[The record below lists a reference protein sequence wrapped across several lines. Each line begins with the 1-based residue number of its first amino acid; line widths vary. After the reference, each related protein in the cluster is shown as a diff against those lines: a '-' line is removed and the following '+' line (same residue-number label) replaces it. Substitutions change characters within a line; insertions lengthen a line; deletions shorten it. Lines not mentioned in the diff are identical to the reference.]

1 MTAGAFRQAGL
12 AQIDQT
18 GHIPAMTGTTRT
30 VAGLDPR
37 RRRALYRS
45 WRRGTREM
53 DLLMGR
59 FADAEIDRLDDAAL
73 DDFEALIEVQDH
85 DLFAWIADNEETPAN
100 YDTEVFRRL
109 KAFHEAYP
117 TTEHIG

>member
-1 MTAGAFRQAGL
+1 
-12 AQIDQT
+12 
-18 GHIPAMTGTTRT
+18 MTGTTRT
-30 VAGLDPR
+30 VAGLEPA

-59 FADAEIDRLDDAAL
+59 FADAEIDRFTDEEFS
-73 DDFEALIEVQDH
+73 DFEELIEVPDR
-85 DLFAWIADNEETPAN
+85 DLFAWIAEKEATPAN
-100 YDTEVFRRL
+100 YDTAVFRRL
-109 KAFHEAYP
+109 KAFHVDFP

>member
-1 MTAGAFRQAGL
+1 
-12 AQIDQT
+12 
-18 GHIPAMTGTTRT
+18 MTGTTRT
-30 VAGLDPR
+30 GEGLDPS

-59 FADAEIDRLDDAAL
+59 FADAEIDRFTDEEFAQ
-73 DDFEALIEVQDH
+73 FEALIEAPDR
-85 DLFAWIADNEETPAN
+85 DLFAWIAEKEAIPAD
-100 YDTEVFRRL
+100 YDTEIFRRL
-109 KAFHEAYP
+109 KAFHEAFP

>member
-1 MTAGAFRQAGL
+1 
-12 AQIDQT
+12 
-18 GHIPAMTGTTRT
+18 MTGTTRT
-30 VAGLDPR
+30 TEGLDPA

-59 FADAEIDRLDDAAL
+59 FADAEIDRFDEAEFAA
-73 DDFEALIEVQDH
+73 FEALIEVPDR
-85 DLFAWIADNEETPAN
+85 DLFAWIAEKEAVPAN
-100 YDTEVFRRL
+100 YDTGVFRRL

>member
-1 MTAGAFRQAGL
+1 
-12 AQIDQT
+12 
-18 GHIPAMTGTTRT
+18 MTGTTRT
-30 VAGLDPR
+30 GEGLDPS

-59 FADAEIDRLDDAAL
+59 FADAEIDRFTDEEFAQ
-73 DDFEALIEVQDH
+73 FEALIEAPDR
-85 DLFAWIADNEETPAN
+85 DLFAWIVEKEAIPAD
-100 YDTEVFRRL
+100 YDTEIFRRL
-109 KAFHEAYP
+109 KAFHEAFP

>member
-1 MTAGAFRQAGL
+1 
-12 AQIDQT
+12 
-18 GHIPAMTGTTRT
+18 MTGTTRT
-30 VAGLDPR
+30 VEGLDPR

-59 FADAEIDRLDDAAL
+59 FADAEIDRFDDAEL
-73 DDFEALIEVQDH
+73 DQFEALIEVLDR
-85 DLFAWIADNEETPAN
+85 DLYAWISDKEPPPAEH
-100 YDTEVFRRL
+100 DTAVFQRL
-109 KAFHEAYP
+109 KAFHVAFP

>member
-1 MTAGAFRQAGL
+1 
-12 AQIDQT
+12 
-18 GHIPAMTGTTRT
+18 MTGTTRT
-30 VAGLDPR
+30 GEGLDPQ

-59 FADAEIDRLDDAAL
+59 FADAEIDRFTDEEFEV
-73 DDFEALIEVQDH
+73 FEALIEVQDR
-85 DLFAWIADNEETPAN
+85 DLFAWIAGKEPTPPEH
-100 YDTEVFRRL
+100 DTEVFRRL
-109 KAFHEAYP
+109 KVFHETFP

>member
-1 MTAGAFRQAGL
+1 
-12 AQIDQT
+12 
-18 GHIPAMTGTTRT
+18 MTGSTRT
-30 VAGLDPR
+30 SEGLDPR

-59 FADAEIDRLDDAAL
+59 FADAEIDRLDDAEL
-73 DDFEALIEVQDH
+73 EIFEALVEAPDR
-85 DLFAWIADNEETPAN
+85 DLFAWLTDAVETPPA
-100 YDTEVFRRL
+100 YDTAIFRRL
-109 KAFHEAYP
+109 KAFHEAFP

>member
-1 MTAGAFRQAGL
+1 
-12 AQIDQT
+12 
-18 GHIPAMTGTTRT
+18 MTGTTRT
-30 VAGLDPR
+30 REGLGPR

-59 FADAEIDRLDDAAL
+59 FADAEIDRFNEVDFAA
-73 DDFEALIEVQDH
+73 FEALIEAQDR
-85 DLFAWIADNEETPAN
+85 DLFAWIVGKTETPPEF
-100 YDTEVFRRL
+100 DTEVFRRL
-109 KAFHEAYP
+109 KAFHDAFP

>member
-1 MTAGAFRQAGL
+1 
-12 AQIDQT
+12 
-18 GHIPAMTGTTRT
+18 MTGTTRT
-30 VAGLDPR
+30 GEGLNPR

-59 FADAEIDRLDDAAL
+59 FADAEIDRLDDDEL
-73 DDFEALIEVQDH
+73 GVFEALIEVPDR
-85 DLFAWIADNEETPAN
+85 DLFAWIAEKEAVPDN
-100 YDTEVFRRL
+100 YDTPVYRRL
-109 KAFHEAYP
+109 RAFHEAYP

>member
-1 MTAGAFRQAGL
+1 
-12 AQIDQT
+12 
-18 GHIPAMTGTTRT
+18 MTGTTRT
-30 VAGLDPR
+30 GEGLDAD

-59 FADAEIDRLDDAAL
+59 FADAEIDRFMAEEFAQ
-73 DDFEALIEVQDH
+73 FEALIEVPDR
-85 DLFAWIADNEETPAN
+85 DLFAWITDKEETPAN
-100 YDTEVFRRL
+100 YDTEVYRRL

-117 TTEHIG
+117 TTEHLG

>member
-1 MTAGAFRQAGL
+1 
-12 AQIDQT
+12 
-18 GHIPAMTGTTRT
+18 MTGTTRT
-30 VAGLDPR
+30 VAGLEPA

-59 FADAEIDRLDDAAL
+59 FADAEIDRFTDEEFS
-73 DDFEALIEVQDH
+73 DFEALIEAPDR
-85 DLFAWIADNEETPAN
+85 DLFAWIAEREPTPPN
-100 YDTEVFRRL
+100 YDTAVFRRL
-109 KAFHEAYP
+109 KAFHEAFP

>member
-1 MTAGAFRQAGL
+1 
-12 AQIDQT
+12 
-18 GHIPAMTGTTRT
+18 MTGTTRT
-30 VAGLDPR
+30 GEGLDPR

-59 FADAEIDRLDDAAL
+59 FADAEIDVLSDDELAV
-73 DDFEALIEVQDH
+73 FEDLIEVQDR
-85 DLFAWIADNEETPAN
+85 DLFSWISGTAETPET
-100 YDTEVFRRL
+100 YDTPVFRRL
-109 KAFHEAYP
+109 LAFHVAYP

>member
-1 MTAGAFRQAGL
+1 
-12 AQIDQT
+12 
-18 GHIPAMTGTTRT
+18 MTGTTRT
-30 VAGLDPR
+30 GEGLDPR

-59 FADAEIDRLDDAAL
+59 FADAEIDLLTDDELDVY
-73 DDFEALIEVQDH
+73 EELIEVPDR
-85 DLFAWIADNEETPAN
+85 DLFAWISSNEAVPKN
-100 YDTEVFRRL
+100 YDTTVYRRL
-109 KAFHEAYP
+109 LAFHQAFP

>member
-1 MTAGAFRQAGL
+1 
-12 AQIDQT
+12 
-18 GHIPAMTGTTRT
+18 MTGSTRS
-30 VAGLDPR
+30 AEGLDPR

-59 FADAEIDRLDDAAL
+59 FADAEIGRFNDEEFGR
-73 DDFEALIEVQDH
+73 FEALIELPDRE
-85 DLFAWIADNEETPAN
+85 LFAWIAEREPTPPEH
-100 YDTEVFRRL
+100 DSPVFRRL
-109 KAFHEAYP
+109 KAFHKAFP

>member
-1 MTAGAFRQAGL
+1 
-12 AQIDQT
+12 
-18 GHIPAMTGTTRT
+18 MTGSTRS
-30 VAGLDPR
+30 AEGLDPR

-59 FADAEIDRLDDAAL
+59 FADAEIGRFSDEEFGR
-73 DDFEALIEVQDH
+73 FEALIELPDRE
-85 DLFAWIADNEETPAN
+85 LFAWIAEREPTPLEH
-100 YDTEVFRRL
+100 DSPVFRRL
-109 KAFHEAYP
+109 KAFHKAFP

>member
-1 MTAGAFRQAGL
+1 
-12 AQIDQT
+12 
-18 GHIPAMTGTTRT
+18 MTGTTRT
-30 VAGLDPR
+30 GEGLDPR

-59 FADAEIDRLDDAAL
+59 FADVEVDRFTAEEFEA
-73 DDFEALIEVQDH
+73 FEALIEVQDR
-85 DLFAWIADNEETPAN
+85 DLFAWIAGTDATPEA
-100 YDTEVFRRL
+100 YDTDVFRRL
-109 KAFHEAYP
+109 KAFHEAFP

>member
-1 MTAGAFRQAGL
+1 
-12 AQIDQT
+12 
-18 GHIPAMTGTTRT
+18 MTGTTRT
-30 VAGLDPR
+30 GEGLDPR

-59 FADAEIDRLDDAAL
+59 FADVEIGLFDEAELAA
-73 DDFEALIEVQDH
+73 FEALIELPDR
-85 DLFAWIADNEETPAN
+85 DLFAWIADKETPPSVH
-100 YDTEVFRRL
+100 DTDMFRRL
-109 KAFHEAYP
+109 KAFHRAFP

>member
-1 MTAGAFRQAGL
+1 
-12 AQIDQT
+12 
-18 GHIPAMTGTTRT
+18 MTGTTRT
-30 VAGLDPR
+30 GEGLEPT

-59 FADAEIDRLDDAAL
+59 FADAEIDRFDDAEFA
-73 DDFEALIEVQDH
+73 DFEALIEAQDR
-85 DLFAWIADNEETPAN
+85 DLFDWIAGNAETPAT

-109 KAFHEAYP
+109 KAFHTAFP
-117 TTEHIG
+117 TTEHIS

>member
-1 MTAGAFRQAGL
+1 
-12 AQIDQT
+12 
-18 GHIPAMTGTTRT
+18 MTGSTRT
-30 VAGLDPR
+30 GEGLDPR

-59 FADAEIDRLDDAAL
+59 FADAEIDRLDEGEL
-73 DDFEALIEVQDH
+73 MVFEALIEVPDR
-85 DLFAWIADNEETPAN
+85 DLFAWLAGKEATPAN
-100 YDTEVFRRL
+100 YDTEVLRRL
-109 KAFHEAYP
+109 KAFHEAFP

>member
-1 MTAGAFRQAGL
+1 
-12 AQIDQT
+12 
-18 GHIPAMTGTTRT
+18 MTGTTRT
-30 VAGLDPR
+30 GEGLDPA

-59 FADAEIDRLDDAAL
+59 FADAEIARFDEEEFAA
-73 DDFEALIEVQDH
+73 FEALIEAPDR
-85 DLFAWIADNEETPAN
+85 DLFAWIAGKTETPAN
-100 YDTEVFRRL
+100 HDTEVFRRL
-109 KAFHEAYP
+109 KAFHEAFP

>member
-1 MTAGAFRQAGL
+1 
-12 AQIDQT
+12 
-18 GHIPAMTGTTRT
+18 MTGTTRT
-30 VAGLDPR
+30 GEGLDPR

-59 FADAEIDRLDDAAL
+59 FADAEIDRFTEDELET
-73 DDFEALIEVQDH
+73 FEALIEVPDR
-85 DLFAWIADNEETPAN
+85 DLFAWIAEKEATPEN

>member
-1 MTAGAFRQAGL
+1 
-12 AQIDQT
+12 
-18 GHIPAMTGTTRT
+18 MTGTTRT
-30 VAGLDPR
+30 VEGLDAP

-59 FADAEIDRLDDAAL
+59 FADVEIDRFTEDEFLQ
-73 DDFEALIEVQDH
+73 FEALIEVQDR
-85 DLFAWIADNEETPAN
+85 DLFAWIAGREETPAEF
-100 YDTEVFRRL
+100 DTAVFARL